1 MRRRLLETLFGLLLL
16 ATPLSAQAQT
26 YDIPS
31 EVETRAEERSV
42 WKEWL
47 IGSIF
52 LVGCLVVAFKPAK
65 RADLR

>member
-1 MRRRLLETLFGLLLL
+1 MRRRLLNILLGVMLL
-16 ATPLSAQAQT
+16 AAPLSAQT
-26 YDIPS
+26 YEIPQ
-31 EVETRAEERSV
+31 EPEIKPEARSV
-42 WKEWL
+42 WQEWL

>member
-1 MRRRLLETLFGLLLL
+1 MRRCLLNILFGVLLS
-16 ATPLSAQAQT
+16 ATPLSAQT
-26 YDIPS
+26 YDIPT
-31 EVETRAEERSV
+31 EVETKADERSV

>member
-1 MRRRLLETLFGLLLL
+1 MRRCLLNLILGVLLF
-16 ATPLSAQAQT
+16 ATTLSAQT
-26 YDIPS
+26 IDIS
-31 EVETRAEERSV
+31 TEADLKSDRSV
-42 WKEWL
+42 WMEWL